1 MPLEFTTMKKLLFAM
16 LATLVTLA
24 SYAQVDTL
32 YKVTGEIIPCK
43 IKEIGDDQVKYT
55 IPDRSSDIIFST
67 ENSNISK
74 IVLKNGDVMYVSTA
88 MDNSQNYSDQNKHA
102 FKVSFLAPV
111 MGYFEAG
118 VERSIKPGRSA
129 EVMMSIVN
137 SKLGNRGDE
146 TGFNVRAG
154 IKFLKSPDFYMRG
167 MRYSHILKGAYVRPD
182 ILISFL
188 NHKPEAFNNDGSSS
202 RTIDANTVAIGFNI
216 NLGKQIVYNDAF
228 LIDYFIGVGYGFING
243 DTNKE
248 NVNETRRYGWV
259 QGTGDVPLNFNLGLR
274 VGGLF

>member
-1 MPLEFTTMKKLLFAM
+1 MKKLLFAL
-16 LATLVTLA
+16 LAALFTVA

-32 YKVTGEIIPCK
+32 YKVTGEIVPCK
-43 IKEIGDDQVKYT
+43 IKEIGDDQVKYVM
-55 IPDRSSDIIFST
+55 PDRSSDIVFTT
-67 ENSNISK
+67 ENSNIRK
-74 IVLKNGDVMYVSTA
+74 IVLKNGEVMYVSTA

-118 VERSIKPGRSA
+118 LERSIKPGRSA

-146 TGFNVRAG
+146 TGFNVTAG

-182 ILISFL
+182 VLLSIL
-188 NHKPEAFNNDGSSS
+188 NHKPEMSNADGS
-202 RTIDANTVAIGFNI
+202 TQTANATTVALGFNI
-216 NLGKQIVYNDAF
+216 NVGKQIVFNDAF
-228 LIDYFIGVGYGFING
+228 LIDYFIGVGYGVVSG
-243 DTNKE
+243 DNNNDFNRE
-248 NVNETRRYGWV
+248 RRYGWI
-259 QGTGDVPLNFNLGLR
+259 QGTDDVPLNFNLGLR